1 MATIPTHSS
10 SYTNPQ
16 QAFKQSFISYSDQ
29 RTAGL
34 AGLSKSLQSIGAWLQ
49 KENESQKAL
58 VAEQSATQ
66 LQMYGKVDSLP
77 TFGEDFNTRQDRDWE
92 TFR

>member
-66 LQMYGKVDSLP
+66 LQMYGKQKKECSKAAWIKLK
-77 TFGEDFNTRQDRDWE
+77 FQQRLDR
-92 TFR
+92 